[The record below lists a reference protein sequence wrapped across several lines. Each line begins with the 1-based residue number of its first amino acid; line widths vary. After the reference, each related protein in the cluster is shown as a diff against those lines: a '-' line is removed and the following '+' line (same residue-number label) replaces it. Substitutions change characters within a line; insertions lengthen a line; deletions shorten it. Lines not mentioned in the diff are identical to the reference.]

1 MKLRRLRNDYLK
13 NRCDVNKKAY
23 DAQRNLCVSLAR
35 KAKLNIPQY
44 EDHLVS
50 AYNID
55 DPIIRLKKKKIENHQ
70 SIQLIKCHCENLKKT
85 FSFSNKTH
93 TQIKKKIKVARM
105 VNIKL
110 DFTDSSFCN
119 LIILINGKST
129 T

>member
-23 DAQRNLCVSLAR
+23 DAQRNLCVSLVR

-55 DPIIRLKKKKIENHQ
+55 DPIIRFKKKIENHQ
-70 SIQLIKCHCENLKKT
+70 SIQLIKCHCEN
-85 FSFSNKTH
+85 
-93 TQIKKKIKVARM
+93 
-105 VNIKL
+105 
-110 DFTDSSFCN
+110 
-119 LIILINGKST
+119 
-129 T
+129 